1 MIVFIKQMKA
11 KDGMEK
17 ELEECLT
24 ASVTNVENDP
34 DSGLAEYRIFRGEDD
49 PQIFCTFLKFV
60 DRDGLE
66 TYRVYSDWFLALDE
80 RTLPMAPVKG
90 IVGSSV
96 GALVKCRSVMPEVPF
111 RSCHFATA
119 VAVSPEGP
127 ERSGGAA

>member
-1 MIVFIKQMKA
+1 MIVLIKQMKA

-66 TYRVYSDWFLALDE
+66 TYRGKDYLKEA
-80 RTLPMAPVKG
+80 APTV
-90 IVGSSV
+90 
-96 GALVKCRSVMPEVPF
+96 VKCTESHAGYLEI
-111 RSCHFATA
+111 
-119 VAVSPEGP
+119 
-127 ERSGGAA
+127 GAEWG